1 MAILTACGS
10 SADNS
15 QKQETIVKQ
24 PEATSMTVES
34 DENVSETNDTSEY
47 TKIVNNETSS
57 IRFDNLD
64 KLSRILN
71 VPIGDLFYQTTD
83 DFTESE

>member
-1 MAILTACGS
+1 MKKTSILIISVFIMAILTACGS

-34 DENVSETNDTSEY
+34 DGNIKCLSPAKKY
-47 TKIVNNETSS
+47 KLYKSS
-57 IRFDNLD
+57 INKSIHFVQR
-64 KLSRILN
+64 KVI
-71 VPIGDLFYQTTD
+71 
-83 DFTESE
+83 

>member
-1 MAILTACGS
+1 MKKTSVLIITVFIMAILTACGS

-34 DENVSETNDTSEY
+34 ESNS
-47 TKIVNNETSS
+47 
-57 IRFDNLD
+57 NLSNRWNLIC
-64 KLSRILN
+64 KSRK
-71 VPIGDLFYQTTD
+71 F
-83 DFTESE
+83 

>member
-24 PEATSMTVES
+24 PEATSMTVEL
-34 DENVSETNDTSEY
+34 DENVSEQMIQQ
-47 TKIVNNETSS
+47 KI
-57 IRFDNLD
+57 L
-64 KLSRILN
+64 KL
-71 VPIGDLFYQTTD
+71 
-83 DFTESE
+83 

>member
-1 MAILTACGS
+1 MISLKNGLQVYRGENMKKTSILIISVFIMAILTACGS

-34 DENVSETNDTSEY
+34 DENVSAH
-47 TKIVNNETSS
+47 
-57 IRFDNLD
+57 
-64 KLSRILN
+64 LSLQFI
-71 VPIGDLFYQTTD
+71 
-83 DFTESE
+83 